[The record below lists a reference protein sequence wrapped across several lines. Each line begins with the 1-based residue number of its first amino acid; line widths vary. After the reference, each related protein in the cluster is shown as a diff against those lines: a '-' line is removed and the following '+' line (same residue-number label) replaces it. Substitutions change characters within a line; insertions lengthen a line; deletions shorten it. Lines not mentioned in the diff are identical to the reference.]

1 MWTDTAAIVFA
12 CTTANHLGLTAAA
25 ERVIGR
31 PLPVANCP
39 KCLTFWCTLAYG
51 LSGDGFAANPSAVVR
66 LLAVSF
72 LCAYAAV
79 WLELLEGYTD
89 TLYDRIYE
97 QIYPTADTPDADAA
111 DTGGT
116 VPDVQ

>member
-1 MWTDTAAIVFA
+1 MLDIAAIVFA
-12 CTTANHLGLTAAA
+12 CTTANHLGLIAAA

-39 KCLTFWCTLAYG
+39 RCLTFWCVLVYG
-51 LSGDGFAANPSAVVR
+51 LSGDGIAANPSAVVR

-72 LCAYAAV
+72 LCAYAAL
-79 WLELLEGYTD
+79 WLELAEGVV
-89 TLYDRIYE
+89 DRIYNSIYE
-97 QIYPTADTPDADAA
+97 QIYPTADTPGADTA